1 MSPARNLL
9 AASAIAAALY
19 ALFGH
24 AFLNYDSFFTLVWG
38 DDLAAGRL
46 PDYEVPVA
54 PTPHP
59 LATATGALLSVFG
72 DSAEDLFLAIVL
84 LSMGAIGLGLHRL
97 GSELFAPAVGILA
110 AAIFLTRVPPLNFGI
125 RGYVDLPT
133 VALVVW
139 AAVLEARRPR
149 RGAAVL
155 VLLALAGLLRPEAWL
170 FAGVYWL
177 WLRAPLRLLPLA
189 AAAPLTWALSDLLV
203 TGDPLWSLNGT
214 TDLAAELGRR
224 TGLGAVP
231 EVMPRRLGEIM
242 RLPEL
247 VAAVAGAGA
256 GVLWLRSRVGVPL
269 AVACLN
275 GVGFLVLAVA
285 GLPLLGRYLFLA
297 AAMLSVLAGAGA
309 LGWLALPDG
318 PERRRW
324 RAGGLALLA
333 AIGLLFAV
341 QQVDRIADLRA
352 DIADRDRVQA
362 DLRDLVRGERADAA
376 LAGCGTLFVPNHRPV
391 PSLAYWLDRRPRSIV
406 SAARTAPAAD
416 GAFLAPTP
424 EAEPLSILDPKDA
437 TRPATD
443 VPPGYAL
450 AAENR
455 SWRLYRGPAC
465 R

>member
-1 MSPARNLL
+1 M
-9 AASAIAAALY
+9 
-19 ALFGH
+19 
-24 AFLNYDSFFTLVWG
+24 
-38 DDLAAGRL
+38 
-46 PDYEVPVA
+46 
-54 PTPHP
+54 
-59 LATATGALLSVFG
+59 
-72 DSAEDLFLAIVL
+72 
-84 LSMGAIGLGLHRL
+84 
-97 GSELFAPAVGILA
+97 
-110 AAIFLTRVPPLNFGI
+110 
-125 RGYVDLPT
+125 
-133 VALVVW
+133 
-139 AAVLEARRPR
+139 
-149 RGAAVL
+149 
-155 VLLALAGLLRPEAWL
+155 
-170 FAGVYWL
+170 
-177 WLRAPLRLLPLA
+177 
-189 AAAPLTWALSDLLV
+189 
-203 TGDPLWSLNGT
+203 
-214 TDLAAELGRR
+214 
-224 TGLGAVP
+224 
-231 EVMPRRLGEIM
+231 
-242 RLPEL
+242 
-247 VAAVAGAGA
+247 
-256 GVLWLRSRVGVPL
+256 
-269 AVACLN
+269 ACLN

-297 AAMLSVLAGAGA
+297 AAMLSVLAAAGA